1 MDPRAASAV
10 TKPQASRPQIAKAQ
24 IANAFNAFL
33 LESRISA
40 RDPSFW
46 TLRLVEVAVAGP
58 QTLS

>member
-1 MDPRAASAV
+1 MDPALHLPLPSHQHGIG
-10 TKPQASRPQIAKAQ
+10 KLQKAQ
-24 IANAFNAFL
+24 IANAFHAFL

-40 RDPSFW
+40 RDPSFS